1 MTAGVEPVMPVGA
14 EGRPMLEPGDPAP
27 DVSARNQ
34 DGESVTPDFGE
45 PTVVFFY
52 PEDFTKGC
60 TAEAAEFQAALPE
73 FRELGVAVY
82 GVSMD
87 DAERHAEFADAEG
100 LRFDLLADPD
110 GTVAEA
116 FGVSTEHGYA
126 DRRTV
131 LLADGEVLAT
141 YAPEPAGHAADV
153 LDDVRGKFVVEG

>member
-1 MTAGVEPVMPVGA
+1 MPVAA
-14 EGRPMLEPGDPAP
+14 ETGPMLEPGDPAP
-27 DVSARNQ
+27 AVSARNQ
-34 DGESVTPDFGE
+34 HGESVTPDFTE

-60 TAEAAEFQAALPE
+60 TVEASEFQAALPE

-87 DAERHAEFADAEG
+87 DAERHAEFAEAEG
-100 LRFDLLADPD
+100 LIFDLLADPE

-116 FGVSTEHGYA
+116 FGVSTDHGYA

-131 LLADGEVLAT
+131 LLADDEVLAT
-141 YAPEPAGHAADV
+141 YAPNPGDHAREV
-153 LDDVRGKFVVEG
+153 LGDARETFVVGG